1 MVEDLDWHQRATAQ
15 PRAFLDK
22 YKQWEA
28 SGNRKIASHELLVLT
43 HIFYELVA
51 LKLYLIC
58 LTVTETYIFTS
69 VFFKAKVAEEVE
81 PCINPL

>member
-1 MVEDLDWHQRATAQ
+1 MITTYVVILESVANSLIPGGHQRATAQ

-28 SGNRKIASHELLVLT
+28 SGNRKIASHGLLVLK

-51 LKLYLIC
+51 LKL
-58 LTVTETYIFTS
+58 
-69 VFFKAKVAEEVE
+69 
-81 PCINPL
+81 

>member
-1 MVEDLDWHQRATAQ
+1 MDIIAYITVTSKLHTVFKISNYKKILPGDKLMMVEDLDWHQRATAQ

-28 SGNRKIASHELLVLT
+28 SGNRKIASHGLLVLT

-51 LKLYLIC
+51 LKL
-58 LTVTETYIFTS
+58 
-69 VFFKAKVAEEVE
+69 
-81 PCINPL
+81 